1 MSNNSVLDKVDVSV
15 YLGKLSVAVITYLSL
30 IANIVNAPGL
40 G

>member
-30 IANIVNAPGL
+30 IANIVNALGL